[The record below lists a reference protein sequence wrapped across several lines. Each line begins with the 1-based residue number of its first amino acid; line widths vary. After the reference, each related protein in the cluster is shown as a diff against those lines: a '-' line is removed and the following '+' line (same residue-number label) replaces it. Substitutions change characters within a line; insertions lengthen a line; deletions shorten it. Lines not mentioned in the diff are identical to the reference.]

1 MKRLKIMSIL
11 VAFKAYLSAKFD
23 KAQSCGFAKMIKNAD
38 AKTLGEISF
47 EIDKRA
53 AKLRVEAE
61 ASKQDFKSE
70 FDKKIASI
78 SQDEQVKFKEKF
90 IASYNEKVLNLS
102 VKEANELALKPIE
115 I

>member
-11 VAFKAYLSAKFD
+11 VALKAYLGAKFD

-53 AKLRVEAE
+53 GKLIAE
-61 ASKQDFKSE
+61 ADSSKQDFKSE
-70 FDKKIASI
+70 FDKRI
-78 SQDEQVKFKEKF
+78 SALSEDERAKFKEEF
-90 IASYNEKVLNLS
+90 AARYNEKVLNLS
-102 VKEANELALKPIE
+102 VKEAQELGLKIIE
-115 I
+115 N